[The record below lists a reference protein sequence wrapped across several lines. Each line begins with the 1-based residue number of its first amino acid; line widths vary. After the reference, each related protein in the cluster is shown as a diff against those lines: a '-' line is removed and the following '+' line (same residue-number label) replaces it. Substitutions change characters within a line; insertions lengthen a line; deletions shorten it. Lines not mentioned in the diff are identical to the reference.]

1 MQGTRSRDATQIMAL
16 IETKA
21 RELDAGSE
29 AYGPRSNGDMVV
41 ALLVAGGFVSEDKA
55 AQAREIVAGLSHPQA
70 AEGGEGMVEAADI
83 EVTVWPETKQGSM
96 YVGISKG
103 VKVVH
108 VPTGTTV
115 ICNHERSQHRNRDAA
130 IRALSAALSARKPH
144 G

>member
-55 AQAREIVAGLSHPQA
+55 AQAREIVAELSHPQA
-70 AEGGEGMVEAADI
+70 AEVGEGMV
-83 EVTVWPETKQGSM
+83 TVPRQLTWEMRGAIQQAF
-96 YVGISKG
+96 IRSKYDQLQAM
-103 VKVVH
+103 H
-108 VPTGTTV
+108 TAM
-115 ICNHERSQHRNRDAA
+115 IH
-130 IRALSAALSARKPH
+130 AALTARKLT
-144 G
+144 